1 MKLNSQQTPKTNPI
15 KMDTTL
21 IIYLIIIGILAG
33 MLSGLIGIGGGLLMV
48 PMLVM
53 LGFSQHQAQGTS
65 ITVLLFPVMAFAVYN
80 YYKAG
85 YVDFKYALI
94 IAIFFAVGS
103 YFGSKLAINFDQKN
117 LQKIFGFILIII
129 AGKMILGK

>member
-1 MKLNSQQTPKTNPI
+1 MKLNSRLTSKTNPI
-15 KMDTTL
+15 KMDATF

-33 MLSGLIGIGGGLLMV
+33 ILSGLIGIGGGLLMV

-85 YVDFKYALI
+85 YVNFKYALI

-103 YFGSKLAINFDQKN
+103 YFGSKLAINFNQKN